1 VQFKLGSVGEWESA
15 SCSYQLKTNL
25 KTIAIVFSSLRL
37 VSGRDLLVRPMRF
50 SHGGSLGLRRF
61 SIDSVELRMV
71 GVTEWRTVKQGCQT
85 HSRIRG
91 EQRYL

>member
-1 VQFKLGSVGEWESA
+1 MGKCFLLLPAEDEFENNSDCLFVP
-15 SCSYQLKTNL
+15 
-25 KTIAIVFSSLRL
+25 TIGQWQRSPSTAHAI
-37 VSGRDLLVRPMRF
+37 